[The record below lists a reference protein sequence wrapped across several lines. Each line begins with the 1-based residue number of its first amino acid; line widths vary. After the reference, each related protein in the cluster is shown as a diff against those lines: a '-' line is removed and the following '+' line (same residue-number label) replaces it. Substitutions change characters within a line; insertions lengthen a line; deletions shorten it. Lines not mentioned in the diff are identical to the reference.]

1 MNNQNN
7 PQKNL
12 IRTLDTHSVSFFI
25 SGLIVGMLLGYFFGG
40 NAKEGLQNIPDAV
53 DINIPIA
60 TSSPRYTV
68 SVNNQSAGSSVIISS
83 VTVPEISWVAIR
95 ENNNDVMGRILGAQK
110 VFPGTAR
117 DVIVEL
123 LRPTA
128 SQVMY
133 ATVIYKDN
141 GDGEFDFK
149 VDELVSQDEAPVLS
163 RFLVQ

>member
-1 MNNQNN
+1 MNNQNK
-7 PQKNL
+7 PQTTL
-12 IRTLDTHSVSFFI
+12 IRNLDTHSVSFFI

-40 NAKEGLQNIPDAV
+40 NVRLNNIPDAV
-53 DINIPIA
+53 DISIPVA
-60 TSSPRYTV
+60 TSSPRYSI
-68 SVNNQSAGSSVIISS
+68 SVASQNTGSSVIISS

-110 VFPGTAR
+110 VFPGTTR
-117 DVIVEL
+117 DVVVEL
-123 LRPTA
+123 LRPTT

-133 ATVIYKDN
+133 ASVIYKDD

-149 VDELVSQDEAPVLS
+149 IDELVSQDDIPVLS